1 LADIVDAK
9 TRSRMMAGIR
19 GKNTTPELRLRKAL
33 HGAGFRFRLHSA
45 KLPGRPD
52 IVLPKFRAALF
63 VHGCFWHRHESCS
76 NASVPKSNAEFW
88 EDKFARNVER
98 DTANVAGLHA
108 AGWRVAIIWECA
120 IRKKGEADVAEEL
133 AVWLKSG
140 GRDLDVG

>member
-1 LADIVDAK
+1 MADIVDAK

-19 GKNTTPELRLRKAL
+19 GKNTTPEVRLRKAL

-52 IVLPKFRAALF
+52 IVLPKFRAAVF
-63 VHGCFWHRHESCS
+63 VHGCFWHRHEGCR

-108 AGWRVAIIWECA
+108 VGWRVAIIWECA
-120 IRKKGEADVAEEL
+120 IRKRGEADVTEEL

>member
-1 LADIVDAK
+1 MADIVDAK

-19 GKNTTPELRLRKAL
+19 GKNTTPEVRLRKAL

-52 IVLPKFRAALF
+52 IVLPKFLAAIF
-63 VHGCFWHRHESCS
+63 VHGCFWHRHEGCS

-108 AGWRVAIIWECA
+108 VGCRVAIIWECA
-120 IRKKGEADVAEEL
+120 FRKKAEADVAEEL

-140 GRDLDVG
+140 GRDLEVG

>member
-1 LADIVDAK
+1 MADIVDAK

-19 GKNTTPELRLRKAL
+19 GKNTTPEVRLRKAL

-52 IVLPKFRAALF
+52 IVLPKFRAAIF

-120 IRKKGEADVAEEL
+120 IRKRGEADVAEEL

>member
-19 GKNTTPELRLRKAL
+19 GKNTTPEVRLRKAL
-33 HGAGFRFRLHSA
+33 HGAGFRFHLHSA

-52 IVLPKFRAALF
+52 IVLPRYRAAIF
-63 VHGCFWHRHESCS
+63 VHGCFWHRHDGCR
-76 NASVPKSNAEFW
+76 NASVPKTNAAFW
-88 EDKFARNVER
+88 EEKFARNIER
-98 DTANVAGLHA
+98 DATTISSLDK

-120 IRKKGEADVAEEL
+120 IRKRGEADVAAGL

-140 GRDLDVG
+140 GRELEMG